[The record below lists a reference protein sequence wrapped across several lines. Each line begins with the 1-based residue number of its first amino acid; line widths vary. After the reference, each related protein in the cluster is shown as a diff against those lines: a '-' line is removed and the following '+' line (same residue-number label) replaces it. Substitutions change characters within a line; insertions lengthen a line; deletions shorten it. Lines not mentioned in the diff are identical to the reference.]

1 MFIIIC
7 MKIDI
12 GEIKYIKF
20 PDLILD
26 KQDTSDEYGYHW
38 KDLKTHEKEVKCVL
52 IAIDKY
58 AYYYMP
64 LYAPY
69 KLCKEHNNPNSI
81 GSYIV
86 KSSYKENFELQSFLP
101 DGYFM
106 PFKEFIEEIPSKNW
120 LKVYLKIIENDP
132 SKIDSLIKFNFWLTD
147 TIEEPIKYKHTWK
160 THDVYELQCFP
171 FKNLCKKGKNIKYSH
186 YIGYKNGKDQY
197 EYLNCNIE
205 RLNVEYDDTENGGI
219 LPIVRIEKEK
229 MIEI

>member
-1 MFIIIC
+1 

-12 GEIKYIKF
+12 GEIRYIKF

-26 KQDTSDEYGYHW
+26 KQDVSNEYSYHW
-38 KDLKTHEKEVKCVL
+38 KDLKTHEKDVKCVL

-58 AYYYMP
+58 AYYYIP

-69 KLCKEHNNPNSI
+69 ELCKEHNNPNSI

-86 KSSYKENFELQSFLP
+86 QSSYEENFELQIFLP

-106 PFKEFIEEIPSKNW
+106 AFKEFIEKIPAKNW
-120 LKVYLKIIENDP
+120 LKAYIKIIEDDP
-132 SKIDSLIKFNFWLTD
+132 SRIASLIRFNFWLTD
-147 TIEEPIKYKHTWK
+147 TIKEPIKYEHTWK
-160 THDVYELQCFP
+160 THDVYQLKCVP
-171 FKNLCKKGKNIKYSH
+171 FKNLCKKGKSIKYCN
-186 YIGYKNGKDQY
+186 YIGYKNNKEQY

-205 RLNVEYDDTENGGI
+205 KLNVEYDNIEHGGI